1 MPEEFQQIKT
11 ELRTNA
17 VPIVIGATA
26 ILLVA
31 VGIYL
36 FASRPQPKQQALP
49 GQVVVETPF
58 DLSHG
63 QPQAVNPLSGL
74 ATPTPS
80 PSPKSLPTPSVKPGT
95 VTKGG
100 QLPKSGFPA
109 YGIALLSFGLLATGI
124 KFLKR

>member
-36 FASRPQPKQQALP
+36 FASRPKAPAK
-49 GQVVVETPF
+49 T
-58 DLSHG
+58 
-63 QPQAVNPLSGL
+63 
-74 ATPTPS
+74 TPTPVAIETPIDLS
-80 PSPKSLPTPSVKPGT
+80 QGQPEAVSPLAGFATPSPKPSPTPSVKPAAI
-95 VTKGG
+95 TKGG

-109 YGIALLSFGLLATGI
+109 IALVPISLALLSGGFILRRKI
-124 KFLKR
+124 